1 MNDTGWGCA
10 YRSLQTCH
18 SWFYLNN
25 KTDKKPPTHLEIQK
39 TLVRLG
45 DKEKSFVNS
54 REVFFS
60 KINHYLPSVSGLE
73 ALKCK

>member
-18 SWFYLNN
+18 SWFYLAN
-25 KTDKKPPTHLEIQK
+25 KTDKKPPTHQEIQK

-45 DKEKSFVNS
+45 DKEKSFINS
-54 REVFFS
+54 REV
-60 KINHYLPSVSGLE
+60 KKGLIHKVTSTLVDRE
-73 ALKCK
+73 L